1 MLSEVEKAILEKMLL
16 DKIIGGK
23 HTSADNIPKGFP
35 KHLRGEAKDSL
46 KSLIK
51 KGYITAKPTSYGM
64 EVSLNPMRLQEILK
78 LLDLAEHS
86 PF

>member
-51 KGYITAKPTSYGM
+51 KVTSLPNLQATAWKF
-64 EVSLNPMRLQEILK
+64 RLTR
-78 LLDLAEHS
+78 
-86 PF
+86 